1 MTSLPNHPQPL
12 NGNNVSAADERFM
25 QHALCL
31 AEKAALLGEVPV
43 GAVLVLDNEVIAEAH
58 NAPISQRDPS
68 AHAEILALRAGAT
81 YLNNYR
87 LPKTTLYVTL
97 EPCLMCAGALV
108 HARIERLVFGAFDQR
123 AGAVCSCGTTLDASF
138 LNHRVTYANGVLAA
152 QSAQLLQ
159 AFFKARR

>member
-1 MTSLPNHPQPL
+1 
-12 NGNNVSAADERFM
+12 M
-25 QHALCL
+25 QQALYL
-31 AEKAALLGEVPV
+31 AEKAALLNEVPV
-43 GAVLVLDNEVIAEAH
+43 GAVLVFDNKVIAEGH
-58 NAPISQRDPS
+58 NAPISHQDPS
-68 AHAEILALRAGAT
+68 AHAEILALRTGAK

-123 AGAVCSCGTTLDASF
+123 AGAICSCSGILDASF
-138 LNHRVTYANGVLAA
+138 LNHRVTYTSGVLAA

-159 AFFKARR
+159 AFFRARR